1 MSSSSMPLKQT
12 FQLKLENLS
21 PDAKLTVYDGRDRVC
36 FQSTGESAV
45 VVRLPKGLYSIRGEL
60 AGVMRETP
68 VRVDQDAT
76 LVNSEQLQI
85 IPPQYTAAPLKGT
98 ALSHEYYRYP
108 SHEWSLKDTCPL
120 LGTPNTADSSFF
132 VFIRPR
138 DDSDEVKSLDQLFR
152 LHLLDASGT
161 VVASFSENVVK
172 IDEKA
177 GWMAFSA
184 RAPHGYYSLEYYGI
198 PSRAIALYLFP
209 GWQTQIFL
217 MSHGRMLLFE
227 GARIFLSRLGVGFNP
242 ERDDLTVA
250 TDLGLDYLQNDVNRL
265 PKEVLQEL
273 LVGKF
278 ENPMMGLVAAHVLLK
293 QGKLNSDL
301 LKIVIGNLGSLLGEC
316 PDVSAIQL
324 LYAMRRQEKVNESPF
339 EHPPMFRAGL
349 EAVVRASF
357 DHVEL
362 LPEGGEIETISP
374 FKLADSPWSSW
385 EIELDSQ
392 LSFSSALLKPV
403 GEFVPFEYIKQAHI
417 EGTETDSGSAS
428 ADSRLPLD
436 WIQTAFLDTVTARI
450 RSSQMA
456 AKMGL
461 GRKETFERAPEPASG
476 GKPTTKSLAGINIDL
491 RDFACD
497 LGMPL
502 RTVLASVE
510 PLASHPISADE
521 LLKFRATAE
530 TQSEGRGWLKNY
542 RADNR
547 SAQFFP
553 KNVMREE
560 SES

>member
-45 VVRLPKGLYSIRGEL
+45 EVRLPKGLYSIRGEL

-68 VRVDQDAT
+68 VRVAQDTT
-76 LVNSEQLQI
+76 LVNSEQMQI
-85 IPPQYTAAPLKGT
+85 VPPQYTAAPLKGT

-108 SHEWSLKDTCPL
+108 SQHWSLNDTCDP
-120 LGTPNTADSSFF
+120 LGTPNSADSSLF

-138 DDSDEVKSLDQLFR
+138 DDSEEVRGLDQLFK
-152 LHLLDASGT
+152 LHLLDASGKMVT
-161 VVASFSENVVK
+161 SFSENVVK
-172 IDEKA
+172 IDEKS
-177 GWMAFSA
+177 GWLAFSV

-209 GWQTQIFL
+209 DWQTQIFL
-217 MSHGRMLLFE
+217 LSHGRVLLFE
-227 GARIFLSRLGVGFNP
+227 GARVFLSRLGVGFNP

-273 LVGKF
+273 LFGKF

-293 QGKLNSDL
+293 QGELNSDL
-301 LKIVIGNLGSLLGEC
+301 LKIVIDNLGNLLGEC

-324 LYAMRRQEKVNESPF
+324 LYAMRSQEKVKDSPF

-349 EAVVRASF
+349 EAVVRASL
-357 DHVEL
+357 DHAEL
-362 LPEGGEIETISP
+362 LPEGGEIEKIAP
-374 FKLADSPWSSW
+374 YKLADSPWSSW
-385 EIELDSQ
+385 ELKLDSQ
-392 LSFSSALLKPV
+392 FSFSSAPLKSV
-403 GEFVPFEYIKQAHI
+403 EKLMSFEYIKQGHL
-417 EGTETDSGSAS
+417 EGFETDSGSAS
-428 ADSRLPLD
+428 ADSRLSLD
-436 WIQTAFLDTVTARI
+436 WIQTAFLDTVAARI

-461 GRKETFERAPEPASG
+461 GRKETFKRAPEPAGG

-491 RDFACD
+491 REFACN
-497 LGMPL
+497 LGLPL

-510 PLASHPISADE
+510 SLTSHPISADE
-521 LLKFRATAE
+521 LLKFRARAE
-530 TQSEGRGWLKNY
+530 TQSEGHGWLKNY
-542 RADNR
+542 QADNR
-547 SAQFFP
+547 SAQFFR